1 MSYYDRKSNPYLKLG
16 FWKLFALSVIM
27 LLFFPWSILICLV
40 LYGVEET
47 KLIILALIED
57 FVKTFLLLMALIAT
71 IIITAIVL
79 IVMWLKSP
87 DEAIDAD
94 SKFTSGITLHRQN

>member
-57 FVKTFLLLMALIAT
+57 FVKTFLLLMAIIAT
-71 IIITAIVL
+71 IVITAIVS

-87 DEAIDAD
+87 DETIDAD